1 MRFTLKIAFRY
12 LVSKKTHGAVNIIS
26 AISVC
31 SVVVTTA
38 ALVCVLSVYNG
49 FSGLIGGRLSKLD
62 PQISVTASRGKAI
75 ADADSVLQV
84 AKGIEGVSKAVAT
97 ISDQCL
103 ATFAGNQMPV
113 MVKGVPDDYTGV
125 TSVSDVIIDGEFLL
139 NDGISRF
146 AVLSVGVAVQLRAL
160 PGYYTQVNLYA
171 PQRQGRVNLANPAT
185 AFRADSLFVSGVYQ
199 VDQSEYDRDMII
211 IPIDVARHLFDYDAQ
226 ATAVEISL
234 EDDADGGAV
243 ISRLESVL
251 GLGYEVKDRF
261 KQQASAFRMVNVEK
275 WVTFLL
281 LGFIMVIA
289 TFNVISSLSLLIME
303 KDESIGIMRSLGAD
317 DSRIT
322 GIFVVAG
329 WLISLFGAV
338 GGIALG
344 ALLCWL
350 QSEFGLIRLAGD
362 TSVMIVQ
369 YYPVRMLAGDI
380 VAVFGL
386 VAAVGLV
393 TSAATAAIMRCR
405 LSHHVVRR

>member
-1 MRFTLKIAFRY
+1 MTFTLKIALRY
-12 LVSKKTHGAVNIIS
+12 LVSKKTHSAVNIIS

-49 FSGLIGGRLSKLD
+49 FSDLIGGRLSMLD
-62 PQISVTASRGKAI
+62 PQISITASRGKAI
-75 ADADSVLQV
+75 SDADSVLSV
-84 AKGIEGVSKAVAT
+84 VKGVDGVSMAVAT

-103 ATFAGNQMPV
+103 ATFAGYQMPV
-113 MVKGVPDDYTGV
+113 MVKGVPEDYTGV
-125 TSVSDVIIDGEFLL
+125 TSVSEVIIDGEFQLD
-139 NDGISRF
+139 DGISRF
-146 AVLSVGVAVQLRAL
+146 AILSVGAAIQLRAR
-160 PGYYTQVNLYA
+160 PGFYTQVNLYA

-199 VDQSEYDRDMII
+199 IDQSEYDRDMVI
-211 IPIDVARHLFDYDAQ
+211 IPIDVARHLFDYDTQ
-226 ATAVEISL
+226 ATAIEISL
-234 EDDADGGAV
+234 DDKADEGAA
-243 ISRLESVL
+243 IRRLESLL
-251 GLGYEVKDRF
+251 GPGYEVKDRF
-261 KQQASAFRMVNVEK
+261 MQQASAFRMVNVEK

-303 KDESIGIMRSLGAD
+303 KDESIGIMRSLGAED
-317 DSRIT
+317 RQIT
-322 GIFVVAG
+322 GIFVVEG
-329 WLISLFGAV
+329 WLISLLGAV

-369 YYPVRMLAGDI
+369 YYPVRMAVADMG
-380 VAVFGL
+380 AVFGL

-393 TSAATAAIMRCR
+393 TSAATAAIMRRR
-405 LSHHVVRR
+405 LSRHVVRR